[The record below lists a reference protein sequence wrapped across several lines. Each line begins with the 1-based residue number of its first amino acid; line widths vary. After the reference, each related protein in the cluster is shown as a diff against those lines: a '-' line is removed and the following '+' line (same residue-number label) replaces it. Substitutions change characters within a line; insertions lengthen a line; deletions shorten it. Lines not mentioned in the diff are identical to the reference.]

1 VTWAQLEDAWAE
13 AGRHD
18 VFDSGWMNDHLGLPG
33 RDRGGSSFEPLTAL
47 AALAHHVPGK
57 TIGQTVLS
65 ATFRHP
71 SILAREALT
80 LDHITGGRYVLAIG
94 AGWHQW
100 EHDAFGIEL
109 PPIGERLTRLEAQV
123 AVIRALFS
131 KAAQAAPGVRVEAPP
146 YRLDGATQ
154 EPPPIHPGGPL
165 IWLGGQGP
173 RGLRIAARVAD
184 GWNYASNLD
193 GTLEGFVERR
203 DIVLRECEALGR
215 DPAELELSVQ
225 VIIPPDGEPRR
236 TATSAAIAY
245 GRAGAFAHSP
255 DDAGQGG
262 ANGIRR
268 PRQRWRHP
276 STRRSDRR
284 WNTSAI
290 DHLGDI
296 DRPRT
301 LSRFSR
307 RRASAASERSVIEQV
322 VDVVS
327 VER

>member
-1 VTWAQLEDAWAE
+1 MRVGFRTSPQDVTWSQLEEAWAE
-13 AGRHD
+13 AGRHE

-71 SILAREALT
+71 AILAREALT
-80 LDHITGGRYVLAIG
+80 LDHITGGRYVLGIG
-94 AGWHQW
+94 AGWHEW
-100 EHDAFGIEL
+100 EHNAFGIEL

-123 AVIRALFS
+123 RIIRTLFS
-131 KAAQAAPGVRVEAPP
+131 KAAQSEPGVSLEVAP
-146 YRLDGATQ
+146 YRLAGATQ
-154 EPPPIHPGGPL
+154 EPPPVRTGGPA

-203 DIVLRECEALGR
+203 DILLRECDASGR
-215 DPAELELSVQ
+215 DPAEVELSVQ

-236 TATSAAIAY
+236 AATQAAIAY
-245 GRAGAFAHSP
+245 GRAGAAHILLTTL
-255 DDAGQGG
+255 GREG
-262 ANGIRR
+262 AHGIRR
-268 PRQRWRHP
+268 LATEVATPIR
-276 STRRSDRR
+276 D
-284 WNTSAI
+284 A
-290 DHLGDI
+290 LG
-296 DRPRT
+296 
-301 LSRFSR
+301 
-307 RRASAASERSVIEQV
+307 
-322 VDVVS
+322 
-327 VER
+327 

>member
-1 VTWAQLEDAWAE
+1 MRIGFRTSPQDVTWAQLEEAWAE
-13 AGRHD
+13 AGRQP

-57 TIGQTVLS
+57 VIGQTVLS

-80 LDHITGGRYVLAIG
+80 LDHITGGRYVLGIG

-109 PPIGERLTRLEAQV
+109 PTIGERLTRLEAQV
-123 AVIRALFS
+123 RIIRALFS
-131 KAAQAAPGVRVEAPP
+131 EAARREPGVRLDAPP

-154 EPPPIHPGGPL
+154 EPPPVRPGGPA

-193 GTLEGFVERR
+193 GTLEGFIERR
-203 DIVLRECEALGR
+203 DLLLRECEVIGR

-236 TATSAAIAY
+236 AATRAVIEY
-245 GRAGAFAHSP
+245 GRAGATHLLLTTLGR
-255 DDAGQGG
+255 AG
-262 ANGIRR
+262 APGIRR
-268 PRQRWRHP
+268 LATEVAAPIR
-276 STRRSDRR
+276 D
-284 WNTSAI
+284 A
-290 DHLGDI
+290 LG
-296 DRPRT
+296 
-301 LSRFSR
+301 
-307 RRASAASERSVIEQV
+307 
-322 VDVVS
+322 
-327 VER
+327 

>member
-1 VTWAQLEDAWAE
+1 MRVGFRTSPQDVTWSELEEAWAE

-71 SILAREALT
+71 AVLARSALT
-80 LDHITGGRYVLAIG
+80 LDHITGGRYVLGIG
-94 AGWHQW
+94 AGWHEW
-100 EHDAFGIEL
+100 EHEAFGIEL

-123 AVIRALFS
+123 RIIRALFS
-131 KAAQAAPGVRVEAPP
+131 DAAQVEPGVRLDAPP

-154 EPPPIHPGGPL
+154 EPPPIRPGGPP

-173 RGLRIAARVAD
+173 RGLRIAARLAD
-184 GWNYASNLD
+184 GWNYAANLD

-203 DIVLRECEALGR
+203 DSIRRECEAIGR

-225 VIIPPDGEPRR
+225 LIIPPDGEPMRA
-236 TATSAAIAY
+236 ATQAAIEY
-245 GRAGAFAHSP
+245 GRAGASHILLTTL
-255 DDAGQGG
+255 GREG
-262 ANGIRR
+262 APGMRQLATEVAAPIRD
-268 PRQRWRHP
+268 
-276 STRRSDRR
+276 T
-284 WNTSAI
+284 
-290 DHLGDI
+290 
-296 DRPRT
+296 
-301 LSRFSR
+301 FS
-307 RRASAASERSVIEQV
+307 
-322 VDVVS
+322 
-327 VER
+327 